1 MKRYLARAAIWVILL
16 IQTASLATAKDCSLS
31 REFEIKKAQIL
42 KGILQDPAGAVM
54 PQIELELLS
63 AREVVRHLSTSN
75 QGAYDFGEIP
85 IGRYRI
91 HIVSRDGVL
100 CAPKVRCG
108 EKGCVVDSKISISSK
123 AVILIQ

>member
-1 MKRYLARAAIWVILL
+1 MRAIICVTFLM
-16 IQTASLATAKDCSLS
+16 QTANLATAKDCSLS
-31 REFEIKKAQIL
+31 REFQIKKAQML

-54 PQIELELLS
+54 SQIELELLS
-63 AREVVRHLSTSN
+63 AKTVVRHLSTNN

-85 IGRYRI
+85 TGRYRI

-108 EKGCVVDSKISISSK
+108 KRGCVVDSKISISSK

>member
-1 MKRYLARAAIWVILL
+1 MRAIICVTFLM
-16 IQTASLATAKDCSLS
+16 QTANLATTKDCSLS
-31 REFEIKKAQIL
+31 REFQIKKAQIL
-42 KGILQDPAGAVM
+42 KGILQDPAGALM

-63 AREVVRHLSTSN
+63 ARKVVRHLITNN

-85 IGRYRI
+85 TGRYRI

-108 EKGCVVDSKISISSK
+108 RNGCAVDSKISISPK